1 MITSLLAQ
9 AQPTENIPKDL
20 WYPTILGILVVVAGI
35 GLFCGSVYLLL
46 GTNLGARLGFLVAF
60 TGLAGFMVILSALWV
75 TTSSPLNTL
84 KGRIPAWQ
92 VQQVVQKPSEIKY
105 PQARELAKKDRVS
118 TIEAANVKAAVDARL
133 VTIQPTAIHT
143 PTPEENK
150 FAKFDKVTDYQTV
163 NTYEIGGSKPNFLDF
178 QFTHKPLV
186 AVVQMCAVQ
195 PANTPFGV
203 PPPKPVCDETSDKN
217 GFVVLTKDLGQLRLP
232 PILAFIS
239 AAVLFG
245 LGLLGLHW
253 RERDEAER
261 AREQAA
267 GSGAPAP
274 VPAKP

>member
-1 MITSLLAQ
+1 MGALIFAQ
-9 AQPTENIPKDL
+9 EQIDKTL

-35 GLFCGSVYLLL
+35 VLFCGSVYLLL

-60 TGLAGFMVILSALWV
+60 TGLAGFMVILSLLWV

-84 KGRIPAWQ
+84 KGRTPTWN
-92 VQQVVQKPSEIKY
+92 VQQYTSKLSDVRY
-105 PQARELAKKDRVS
+105 PAAKKVTKKDKVD

-133 VTIQPTAIHT
+133 VTIQPTAIEK
-143 PTPEENK
+143 PTPEDNK

-163 NTYEIGGSKPNFLDF
+163 NTYEVGGSDPEFLDF
-178 QFTHKPLV
+178 QFTHTPLV
-186 AVVQMCAVQ
+186 AVVQVCAVQ

-217 GFVVLTKDLGQLRLP
+217 GFVVLSKDLGQLRLP

-239 AAVLFG
+239 SGVLFG

-261 AREQAA
+261 AKQTQA
-267 GSGAPAP
+267 GGPAP
-274 VPAKP
+274 VPART

>member
-1 MITSLLAQ
+1 VITSLLAQ
-9 AQPTENIPKDL
+9 ATPTTEQIPKDL

-35 GLFCGSVYLLL
+35 GLFCGSIYLLL

-60 TGLAGFMVILSALWV
+60 TGLAGFMVILSSLWI

-92 VQQVVQKPSEIKY
+92 VQQVVKSPSDVKY
-105 PQARELAKKDRVS
+105 AQARKLTKQQKVN

-133 VTIQPTAIHT
+133 VTIPPTAIHK

-150 FAKFDKVTDYQTV
+150 FAKFDKVTEYQAV
-163 NTYEIGGSKPNFLDF
+163 NTYEIGGSNPNFLAF

-186 AVVQMCAVQ
+186 AVVQVCAVQ
-195 PANTPFGV
+195 PTNTPFGV
-203 PPPKPVCDETSDKN
+203 PPPKPVCDKTSDKN
-217 GFVVLTKDLGQLRLP
+217 GFVVLKKDLGQLRLP
-232 PILAFIS
+232 PILAFI
-239 AAVLFG
+239 AAWVLFG

-253 RERDEAER
+253 RERDETER
-261 AREQAA
+261 ARQQAA
-267 GSGAPAP
+267 GGAPAP

>member
-1 MITSLLAQ
+1 VITSLLAQ

-35 GLFCGSVYLLL
+35 VLFCGSIYLLL

-60 TGLAGFMVILSALWV
+60 TGLAGFMVILSLLWV

-84 KGRIPAWQ
+84 KGRTPTWN
-92 VQQVVQKPSEIKY
+92 VQQYTSKLSDVRY
-105 PQARELAKKDRVS
+105 PAAKKVTKKDKVD

-133 VTIQPTAIHT
+133 VTIQPTAVEK
-143 PTPEENK
+143 PTPEDNK

-163 NTYEIGGSKPNFLDF
+163 NTYEVGGSDPEFLDF
-178 QFTHKPLV
+178 QFTHTPLV
-186 AVVQMCAVQ
+186 AVVQVCAVE

-217 GFVVLTKDLGQLRLP
+217 GFVVLSKDLGQLRLP

-239 AAVLFG
+239 SGVLFG

-261 AREQAA
+261 AKQTQA
-267 GSGAPAP
+267 GGPAP
-274 VPAKP
+274 VPART

>member
-35 GLFCGSVYLLL
+35 VLFCGSVYLLL

-60 TGLAGFMVILSALWV
+60 TGLAGFMVILSLLWV

-84 KGRIPAWQ
+84 KGRTPTWN
-92 VQQVVQKPSEIKY
+92 VQQYTSKLSDVRY
-105 PQARELAKKDRVS
+105 PAAKKVTKKDKVD

-133 VTIQPTAIHT
+133 VTIQPTAVEK
-143 PTPEENK
+143 PTPEDNK

-163 NTYEIGGSKPNFLDF
+163 NTYEVGGSDPEFLDF
-178 QFTHKPLV
+178 QFTHTPLV
-186 AVVQMCAVQ
+186 AVVQVCAVQ

-217 GFVVLTKDLGQLRLP
+217 GFVVLSKDLGQLRLP

-239 AAVLFG
+239 SGVLFG

-261 AREQAA
+261 AKQTQA
-267 GSGAPAP
+267 GGPAP
-274 VPAKP
+274 VPART

>member
-9 AQPTENIPKDL
+9 ATPTTEQIPKDL

-35 GLFCGSVYLLL
+35 GLFCGSIYLLL

-60 TGLAGFMVILSALWV
+60 TGLAGFMVILSSLWM

-92 VQQVVQKPSEIKY
+92 VQQVVKSPNEVKY
-105 PQARELAKKDRVS
+105 PQARKLTKQQKVD

-133 VTIQPTAIHT
+133 VTIPPTAIHK

-150 FAKFDKVTDYQTV
+150 FAKFDKVTEYQTV

-178 QFTHKPLV
+178 QYTHKPLV
-186 AVVQMCAVQ
+186 AVVQVCAVQ
-195 PANTPFGV
+195 PTNTPFGV
-203 PPPKPVCDETSDKN
+203 PPPKPVCDQTSDKN

-232 PILAFIS
+232 PILAFIAS
-239 AAVLFG
+239 LVLFG

-267 GSGAPAP
+267 GGAPAP
-274 VPAKP
+274 VPARP

>member
-35 GLFCGSVYLLL
+35 ALFCGSIYLLL

-60 TGLAGFMVILSALWV
+60 TGLAGFMVILSLLWV

-84 KGRIPAWQ
+84 KGRTPTWN
-92 VQQVVQKPSEIKY
+92 VQQYTSKLSDVRY
-105 PQARELAKKDRVS
+105 PAAKKVTKKDKVD

-133 VTIQPTAIHT
+133 VTIQPTAVEK
-143 PTPEENK
+143 PTPEDNK

-163 NTYEIGGSKPNFLDF
+163 NTYEVGGSDPEFLDF
-178 QFTHKPLV
+178 QFTHTPLV
-186 AVVQMCAVQ
+186 AVVQVCAVQ

-217 GFVVLTKDLGQLRLP
+217 GFVVLSKDLGQLRLP

-239 AAVLFG
+239 SGVLFG

-261 AREQAA
+261 AKQTQA
-267 GSGAPAP
+267 GGPAP
-274 VPAKP
+274 VPART

>member
-1 MITSLLAQ
+1 VITSLLAQ

-35 GLFCGSVYLLL
+35 ALFCGSIYLLL

-60 TGLAGFMVILSALWV
+60 TGLAGFMVILSLLWV

-84 KGRIPAWQ
+84 KGRTPTWN
-92 VQQVVQKPSEIKY
+92 VQQYTSKLSDVRY
-105 PQARELAKKDRVS
+105 PAAKKVTKKDKVD

-133 VTIQPTAIHT
+133 VTIQPTAVEK
-143 PTPEENK
+143 PTPEDNK

-163 NTYEIGGSKPNFLDF
+163 NTYEVGGSDPEFLDF
-178 QFTHKPLV
+178 QFTHTPLV
-186 AVVQMCAVQ
+186 AVVQVCAVQ

-217 GFVVLTKDLGQLRLP
+217 GFVVLSKDLGQLRLP

-239 AAVLFG
+239 SGVLFG

-261 AREQAA
+261 AKQTQA
-267 GSGAPAP
+267 GGPAP
-274 VPAKP
+274 VPART

>member
-9 AQPTENIPKDL
+9 AQPTEQIPKDL

-35 GLFCGSVYLLL
+35 GLFCGSIYLLL
-46 GTNLGARLGFLVAF
+46 GTNLGARLAFLVAF
-60 TGLAGFMVILSALWV
+60 TGLAGFMVILSTLWI

-84 KGRIPAWQ
+84 KGRIPTWK
-92 VQQVVQKPSEIKY
+92 VQQFVSKPDAIKY
-105 PQARELAKKDRVS
+105 PQAKKLTNKEKVD

-133 VTIQPTAIHT
+133 VTIVPTAVLK
-143 PTPEENK
+143 PTAEMNK

-163 NTYEIGGSKPNFLDF
+163 NTYEIGGSKPEFLDF

-186 AVVQMCAVQ
+186 AVVQVCGVQ
-195 PANTPFGV
+195 PTNTPFGV
-203 PPPKPVCDETSDKN
+203 PPPKPVCDPTSDKN
-217 GFVVLTKDLGQLRLP
+217 GFVVLTRDLGQLRLP

-239 AAVLFG
+239 SGVLFG

-261 AREQAA
+261 ARQQET
-267 GSGAPAP
+267 GAPAP
-274 VPAKP
+274 VPART

>member
-9 AQPTENIPKDL
+9 ATPTTEQIPKDL
-20 WYPTILGILVVVAGI
+20 WYPTILGILVVVAGV
-35 GLFCGSVYLLL
+35 GLFCGSIYLLL

-60 TGLAGFMVILSALWV
+60 TGLAGFMVILSTLWV

-84 KGRIPAWQ
+84 KGRIPAWN
-92 VQQVVQKPSEIKY
+92 VQQFVSKPDAIKY
-105 PQARELAKKDRVS
+105 PQAKKLTKNEKVD

-133 VTIQPTAIHT
+133 VTIQPTAILK
-143 PTPEENK
+143 PTPEQNK

-163 NTYEIGGSKPNFLDF
+163 NTYEIGGSKPEFLDF

-186 AVVQMCAVQ
+186 AVVEVCGVQ
-195 PANTPFGV
+195 PVSTPFGV
-203 PPPKPVCDETSDKN
+203 PPPKPVCDPTSDKN
-217 GFVVLTKDLGQLRLP
+217 GFVVLTRDLGQLRLP

-239 AAVLFG
+239 SGVLFG

-261 AREQAA
+261 ARQQET
-267 GSGAPAP
+267 GAPAP
-274 VPAKP
+274 VPART

>member
-9 AQPTENIPKDL
+9 ATPTTEQIPKDL
-20 WYPTILGILVVVAGI
+20 WYPTTLGILVVVAGI
-35 GLFCGSVYLLL
+35 LLFCGSIYLLL

-60 TGLAGFMVILSALWV
+60 TGLAGFMVILSLLWI

-84 KGRIPAWQ
+84 KGRIPAWE
-92 VQQVVQKPSEIKY
+92 VQQVVKSPNRIKY
-105 PQARELAKKDRVS
+105 AQARELTKQEKVD

-133 VTIQPTAIHT
+133 VTVQPTAIRK

-150 FAKFDKVTDYQTV
+150 FAKFDKVTEYQTPT
-163 NTYEIGGSKPNFLDF
+163 TYEIGGSKPNFLDF

-186 AVVQMCAVQ
+186 AVVEICAVQ
-195 PANTPFGV
+195 PTNTPFGV
-203 PPPKPVCDETSDKN
+203 PPPKPVCDQTSDKN

-232 PILAFIS
+232 PILAFIAS
-239 AAVLFG
+239 VVLFG

-253 RERDEAER
+253 RERDEVER
-261 AREQAA
+261 AREEAA
-267 GSGAPAP
+267 RGAPAP

>member
-1 MITSLLAQ
+1 VITSLLAQ
-9 AQPTENIPKDL
+9 ATPTTEQIPKDL

-60 TGLAGFMVILSALWV
+60 TGLAGFMVILSSLWV
-75 TTSSPLNTL
+75 TTASPLNTL

-92 VQQVVQKPSEIKY
+92 VQQFAKSPDEIKY
-105 PQARELAKKDRVS
+105 PQARKLTKNHKVDTV
-118 TIEAANVKAAVDARL
+118 AASDVKAAVDARL
-133 VTIQPTAIHT
+133 VTIQPTAIHK

-163 NTYEIGGSKPNFLDF
+163 NTYEVGGSKPNFLHF
-178 QFTHKPLV
+178 QFTHTPLV
-186 AVVQMCAVQ
+186 AVVQVCAVQ
-195 PANTPFGV
+195 PVNTPFGV

-232 PILAFIS
+232 PILAFIAS
-239 AAVLFG
+239 LVLFG

-261 AREQAA
+261 ARERAA
-267 GSGAPAP
+267 PGEPAP

>member
-1 MITSLLAQ
+1 VITSLLAQ

-35 GLFCGSVYLLL
+35 VLFCGSIYLLL

-60 TGLAGFMVILSALWV
+60 TGLAGFMVILSLLWV

-84 KGRIPAWQ
+84 KGRTPTWN
-92 VQQVVQKPSEIKY
+92 VQQYTSKLSDVRY
-105 PQARELAKKDRVS
+105 PAAKKVTKKDKVD

-133 VTIQPTAIHT
+133 VTIQPTAIEK
-143 PTPEENK
+143 PTPEDNK

-163 NTYEIGGSKPNFLDF
+163 NTYEVGGSDPEFLDF
-178 QFTHKPLV
+178 QFTHTPLV
-186 AVVQMCAVQ
+186 AVVQVCAVQ

-217 GFVVLTKDLGQLRLP
+217 GFVVLSKDLGQLRLP

-239 AAVLFG
+239 SGVLFG

-261 AREQAA
+261 AKQTQA
-267 GSGAPAP
+267 GGPAP
-274 VPAKP
+274 VPART

>member
-9 AQPTENIPKDL
+9 ATPTTEQIPKDL
-20 WYPTILGILVVVAGI
+20 WYPTILGILAVLAGI
-35 GLFCGSVYLLL
+35 GLFCGSIYLLL

-60 TGLAGFMVILSALWV
+60 TGLAGFMVILSSLWI

-84 KGRIPAWQ
+84 KGRIPSWQ
-92 VQQVVQKPSEIKY
+92 VQQVVKSPSDVKY
-105 PQARELAKKDRVS
+105 PQARKLTKQQKVD

-133 VTIQPTAIHT
+133 VTIAPTAIHK

-178 QFTHKPLV
+178 QYTHKPLV
-186 AVVQMCAVQ
+186 AVVQVCAVQ
-195 PANTPFGV
+195 PTNTPFGV
-203 PPPKPVCDETSDKN
+203 PPPKPVCDPTSDKN
-217 GFVVLTKDLGQLRLP
+217 GFVVLSKDLGQLRLP
-232 PILAFIS
+232 PILAFIAS
-239 AAVLFG
+239 LVLFG

-261 AREQAA
+261 AREQAGGA
-267 GSGAPAP
+267 APAP

>member
-1 MITSLLAQ
+1 VITSLLAQ
-9 AQPTENIPKDL
+9 ATPTTEQIPKDL

-60 TGLAGFMVILSALWV
+60 TGLAGFMVILSSLWI
-75 TTSSPLNTL
+75 TTQSPLNTL

-92 VQQVVQKPSEIKY
+92 VQQVAKTPEEIKY
-105 PQARELAKKDRVS
+105 PQARKLTKKNKVN

-133 VTIQPTAIHT
+133 VTIQPTAINK
-143 PTPEENK
+143 PTPEQNK

-163 NTYEIGGSKPNFLDF
+163 NTYEIGGSNPNFLDF

-186 AVVQMCAVQ
+186 AVVEVCAVQ

-203 PPPKPVCDETSDKN
+203 PPPKPVCDESSDKN

-239 AAVLFG
+239 SLVLFG

-261 AREQAA
+261 ARERAA
-267 GSGAPAP
+267 SGAPAP